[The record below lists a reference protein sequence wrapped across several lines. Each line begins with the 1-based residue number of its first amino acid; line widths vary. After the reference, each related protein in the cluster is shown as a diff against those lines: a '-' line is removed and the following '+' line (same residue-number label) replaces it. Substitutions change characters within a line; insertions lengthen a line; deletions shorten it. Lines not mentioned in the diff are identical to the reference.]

1 MLQVAGKSIDFLVD
15 TGATYSVLPSFRGT
29 LCPSRVLVMG
39 VNGQT
44 FQPLETK
51 PLNCQLDNCLFTH
64 SFLVIPSCLTPLL
77 GRDILTKFKTTFHLA
92 PGSCPSTGRFLLL
105 LTGSS
110 SSQIDPQVWDIK
122 IPTIAQHHPQ
132 VLIHLKGFLA
142 QAQFPLSQPN
152 LRGLKPTID
161 HLLGQ
166 GLLVPTSS
174 LCNTPFLP
182 VHKASGAYRLV
193 QDLRLI
199 NKAVGPA
206 HLLVLNPYTLLSQIC
221 MGTIHFTVI
230 NLKDA
235 FFSILIHPTVNFCL
249 PSPGLILTPDRPLS
263 SRGRSCL
270 RGFKIALIIS
280 ARPWPRTWPSAL
292 LALVP
297 CSNM

>member
-44 FQPLETK
+44 SQPLETK

-152 LRGLKPTID
+152 LRGLKPIID

-166 GLLVPTSS
+166 GLLVPTLSP
-174 LCNTPFLP
+174 CNTPISKQLDPTARGWFPCL
-182 VHKASGAYRLV
+182 GALAAAA
-193 QDLRLI
+193 
-199 NKAVGPA
+199 AVYMDA
-206 HLLVLNPYTLLSQIC
+206 KKLLQNQPLT
-221 MGTIHFTVI
+221 HF
-230 NLKDA
+230 
-235 FFSILIHPTVNFCL
+235 L
-249 PSPGLILTPDRPLS
+249 PSPPQ
-263 SRGRSCL
+263 
-270 RGFKIALIIS
+270 
-280 ARPWPRTWPSAL
+280 
-292 LALVP
+292 
-297 CSNM
+297 